1 MTKPIICIGAAL
13 VDELFHTWEPILNAT
28 TNNAKVSRTPG
39 GVARNVAHQLAL
51 LDVPVQLVSVFGN
64 DADGDWLK
72 QRCLEVGIR
81 LEGSLFLNVPSGRY
95 TGILRPDGSLY
106 TAFLTRGATH
116 LITPEHLESQRELLK
131 QAAYILACANVETAS
146 ILWLLDFCRSE
157 GIPFVIEP
165 VSVPPARKL
174 AGMDLTGLDLITP
187 NEDELPVL
195 CEGDFASVRDYAD
208 ELLSRGVRQVWLHN
222 GARGSTIFSQ
232 GRDLT
237 LHASKIEVVDCTGAG
252 DGSVAGFLLGKY
264 LGRSDMES
272 LRIAHTLAMEI
283 LQVEGANVPHLDRQ
297 ALLDRVSHYYPEH
310 AASH

>member
-1 MTKPIICIGAAL
+1 MSKPIICIGAAL

-39 GVARNVAHQLAL
+39 GVARNIAQQLSL
-51 LDVPVQLVSVFGN
+51 LDVPVQLISVFGN

-72 QRCLEVGIR
+72 QRCLEAGIR
-81 LEGSLFLNVPSGRY
+81 LEGSLFLNLPSGRY

-116 LITPEHLESQRELLK
+116 LITPEHLEGKAELLR
-131 QAAYILACANVETAS
+131 QASYILACANVEPAA
-146 ILWLLDFCRSE
+146 IEWLLRFCRKE

-174 AGMDLTGLDLITP
+174 AGMDLTGLDMITP

-208 ELLSRGVRQVWLHN
+208 ELLSRGVNKVWLHN
-222 GARGSTIFSQ
+222 GSRGSTIFTHE
-232 GRDLT
+232 GDIT

-252 DGSVAGFLLGKY
+252 DGSVAGFLLGKHM
-264 LGRSDMES
+264 GRSDTES

-283 LQVEGANVPHLDRQ
+283 LQVEGANVPHLDRKT
-297 ALLDRVSHYYPEH
+297 LLERVSVYYPEH
-310 AASH
+310 ANSH